1 MALATGPGAR
11 MAVVTGRG
19 GARPALAVG
28 LAAGQGS
35 AAASAAGQALVVGL
49 ADRQAS
55 AAAPTGRT
63 RVRDQRH
70 DLRRD
75 QPQGLG
81 LIGPRH
87 GRERDLARGLQQDQ
101 RGTGLPTSES
111 GAAADTVPLDQV
123 VTAVSTDT
131 GAVSTDT
138 EAVSMVAGVAFV
150 AAGADGGPILGLSTI
165 LRCSA
170 ISTMALASTAS
181 FIMAAKEPMSGSSLK
196 RCKLSCPMQSHV
208 VRTAT

>member
-1 MALATGPGAR
+1 
-11 MAVVTGRG
+11 
-19 GARPALAVG
+19 
-28 LAAGQGS
+28 
-35 AAASAAGQALVVGL
+35 VVGL
-49 ADRQAS
+49 ADGQGS

-63 RVRDQRH
+63 SVRDQRH
-70 DLRRD
+70 GLRRD

-81 LIGPRH
+81 HIGPQR
-87 GRERDLARGLQQDQ
+87 DQ

-111 GAAADTVPLDQV
+111 GAAATVPLDQV

-131 GAVSTDT
+131 EAVSMVAGAVSMVAGAVSTDT
-138 EAVSMVAGVAFV
+138 EGVSMVAGVAFV
-150 AAGADGGPILGLSTI
+150 AAGADGGPIFGLSTI